1 MVFRTIVNLPAESL
15 HVTPEMRGLVLGSC
29 FAEHIGG
36 RLATALDGL
45 AVNPWGTL
53 YNPLSIA
60 AALDLALST
69 TTYAAT
75 VEKSIFLGRDGL
87 WHTWLGATR
96 LSGTTRD
103 ECLSRTLEATHAAH
117 TALCSADAS
126 DTLLIV
132 TFGTNVCYHLL
143 PDGEEV
149 TQTADEAIIRAKATD
164 TIDTYNIIK
173 ESRHI
178 TSNMTIGSPTADGSA
193 GMVVANCHKE
203 LATRFCPTPATTA
216 DILAVWRPLL
226 ARLAAERPG
235 MHILFTVSP
244 YRYRSYGLHASQ
256 LAKAHLL
263 LAIEALVA
271 EGRAAGL
278 DTHYFPAYEIVLDEL
293 RDYRFYA
300 ADMLHPS
307 EQAIDYIWERFRT
320 WTFDSRMTHCYTQ
333 RLTQLKRANHH
344 ENCH

>member
-1 MVFRTIVNLPAESL
+1 M
-15 HVTPEMRGLVLGSC
+15 MRGLVLGSC

-36 RLATALDGL
+36 RLATVLDGL
-45 AVNPWGTL
+45 VCGPWGTL

-60 AALDLALST
+60 TALDLVLST
-69 TTYAAT
+69 DSYAAT
-75 VEKSIFLGRDGL
+75 VENSIFLGRDGL

-96 LSGTTRD
+96 LSGTTRE
-103 ECLSRTLEATHAAH
+103 ECLRRTLEATHTAR
-117 TALCSADAS
+117 TALCSADAA
-126 DTLLIV
+126 DTLLII

-143 PDGEEV
+143 PDG
-149 TQTADEAIIRAKATD
+149 AKDAQATD
-164 TIDTYNIIK
+164 ETYNIIE
-173 ESRHI
+173 ESPAAAH
-178 TSNMTIGSPTADGSA
+178 A

-226 ARLAAERPG
+226 ARLATERPG

-244 YRYRSYGLHASQ
+244 YRYRSYGLHTSQ
-256 LAKAHLL
+256 VAKAHLL
-263 LAIEALVA
+263 LAVEELVT
-271 EGRAAGL
+271 EGRALGL

-320 WTFDSRMTHCYTQ
+320 WTFDSRMTQCYSQ

-344 ENCH
+344 ENHH